1 MKSTQ
6 NINIH
11 VYPGTILFEA
21 RMYKIANTIKK
32 LNIFDEIV
40 LLGINNGML
49 PEEETL
55 EKNIKIK
62 RLNMNQ
68 SEWLKKSFFNRV
80 INVMNLSKLI
90 FKFLKRNKPS
100 VVHAHNLASL
110 PILVIYK
117 LCYGAKVVY
126 DTHELETERNN
137 WTKLE
142 TFFSRI
148 IEFSFIYF
156 TDEIVVVNE
165 EIGKFYNKKYG
176 FNAHVI
182 NNVPEFFRAKKSNYL
197 REQFNISF
205 NTKIFIFIGAL
216 NPNRGVE
223 EYINFFQNTDLN
235 VCLVF
240 LGDGPL
246 KNMVYDA
253 CRNSKKIYFHER
265 VPHNDVVRI
274 ASSSDFS
281 ISILRVGNPALS
293 YDFMM
298 PNKLFESMMS
308 GIPILSGGMKSEAS
322 FVNENQVGVDIK
334 FANSKPL
341 IQDAINLILE
351 KDYIKMRINCFE
363 LAKIYNWENQSAPI
377 SEYMHKL
384 FNK

>member
-1 MKSTQ
+1 MKSTK

-21 RMYKIANTIKK
+21 RMYKIAHTIKK

-49 PEEETL
+49 PEEEAL

-68 SEWLKKSFFNRV
+68 NEWIKKSFFNRV
-80 INVMNLSKLI
+80 FNVINLSKLI
-90 FKFLKRNKPS
+90 FKFLKHNQPS

-117 LCYGAKVVY
+117 LCYGSKVVY

-137 WTKLE
+137 WSKLE
-142 TFFSRI
+142 TFFAKI

-176 FNAHVI
+176 CNPHVI
-182 NNVPEFFRAKKSNYL
+182 NNVPEFFIAKKSNYL
-197 REQFNISF
+197 REQFNISLD
-205 NTKIFIFIGAL
+205 TKICIFIGAL
-216 NPNRGVE
+216 SPNRGIE

-246 KNMVYDA
+246 RNIVYDA
-253 CRNSKKIYFHER
+253 HRNSKKIYFHER

-274 ASSSDFS
+274 ASSADFS
-281 ISILRVGNPALS
+281 ISVLKVGNPALS
-293 YDFMM
+293 YNLCM
-298 PNKLFESMMS
+298 PNKLFESMMA
-308 GIPILSGGMKSEAS
+308 GVPIISGGMKSEAR
-322 FVNENQVGVDIK
+322 FVNEKQVGIDIK
-334 FANSKPL
+334 FVNSKPC
-341 IQDAINLILE
+341 IEDAINTILD
-351 KDYIKMRINCFE
+351 KDHLKMRKNCLE
-363 LAKIYNWENQSAPI
+363 LAKIYNWENQSI
-377 SEYMHKL
+377 LIGKYMYKL
-384 FNK
+384 LNK

>member
-55 EKNIKIK
+55 DQNIKIK

-80 INVMNLSKLI
+80 INVINLSKLI

-137 WTKLE
+137 WSKLE

-182 NNVPEFFRAKKSNYL
+182 NNVPEFFKAKKSNYL
-197 REQFNISF
+197 REKFNISF
-205 NTKIFIFIGAL
+205 DTKIFIFIGAL

-235 VCLVF
+235 VCLIF

-246 KNMVYDA
+246 KNIVYDA
-253 CRNSKKIYFHER
+253 HRSSKKIYFHER
-265 VPHNDVVRI
+265 VPHNDVVQI
-274 ASSSDFS
+274 AASSDFS

-308 GIPILSGGMKSEAS
+308 GIPILSGGMKSEAR

-334 FANSKPL
+334 FVNSKPF
-341 IQDAINLILE
+341 IKDAINLILE
-351 KDYIKMRINCFE
+351 KDYLKMRKNCFE
-363 LAKIYNWENQSAPI
+363 IAEIYNWENQSTPI
-377 SEYMHKL
+377 GEYMYKL